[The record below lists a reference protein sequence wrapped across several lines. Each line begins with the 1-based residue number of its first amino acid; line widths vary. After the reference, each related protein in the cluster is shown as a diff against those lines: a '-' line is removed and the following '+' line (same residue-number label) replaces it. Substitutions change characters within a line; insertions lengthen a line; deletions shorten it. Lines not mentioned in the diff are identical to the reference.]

1 MEEKRKINKLLLIA
15 AVITPAVWVI
25 LWFGL
30 IIFSNVQHRV
40 LLEKIEKERGIEFRE
55 EFENMWKEND
65 LDKTNDGVILPF
77 VIGLAFIAIPTIL
90 TVIGE
95 RKNKRKLILAAGIVY
110 IFTGVGIPS
119 AVLCFIANAKM
130 KKQNGA

>member
-15 AVITPAVWVI
+15 AVITPAIWVI

-30 IIFSNVQHRV
+30 IIASNVQHRV
-40 LLEKIEKERGIEFRE
+40 MLEKLEKERGIEIRE
-55 EFENMWKEND
+55 EFENMLKEND

-95 RKNKRKLILAAGIVY
+95 RKNKRKLILATGIVY
-110 IFTGVGIPS
+110 IFTGIGIPS
-119 AVLCFIANAKM
+119 AVLCFIANSKM
-130 KKQNGA
+130 RKQNGM